1 MSNTGLKAILVAIVL
16 TVNAT
21 MAQSVGLLRDP
32 DIEHGLQKLA
42 NPILRAAGLN
52 IGAVKVFIVNDMS
65 LNAFVIDHNHIFIHA
80 GLVLKLQNADQ
91 LQSVIA
97 HEAAHIASG
106 HIQRRVANMKRA
118 KRTASFGVLVAAAAI
133 AGGQSQAA
141 VGIALGATGSANR
154 VLLAHSRVEEASA
167 DQSALRYLTQAQI
180 NPAAMSDVFQIFSG
194 QITLSEERRDPY
206 TRSHPLNRDRMRT
219 IDAYAAG
226 ASRFAPSPSQ
236 AYWFNRIQAKLSG
249 FLRAPKWTLDQAK
262 GNAEIDLMCQ
272 AIANHRSGRTA
283 LATKNIAQLIAA
295 HPNDPYY
302 RELQGQILLESRQYA
317 AAIMAYGTAA
327 QLAPS
332 NALILGGYGRS
343 LLATNTKT
351 SNAKALK
358 ILQKARSLD
367 NRDARILRDIG
378 TAFARAGKQGQA
390 VLAIAERYALLGDL
404 KNAALQAKKAEVI
417 LPSGSTAWQ
426 RAQDILDSVET
437 P

>member
-1 MSNTGLKAILVAIVL
+1 MLNTRLKATLVAIAL

-21 MAQSVGLLRDP
+21 TAQSVDLLRDP

-52 IGAVKVFIVNDMS
+52 GEAIKVLIVNDMS

-97 HEAAHIASG
+97 HEAAHIANG
-106 HIQRRVANMKRA
+106 HISRRVANVKRA
-118 KRTASFGVLVAAAAI
+118 KLTVGFGVLVAAAAI
-133 AGGQSQAA
+133 AGGQSPAG

-154 VLLAHSRVEEASA
+154 VLLAHTRIEESSA
-167 DQSALRYLTQAQI
+167 DQSALRYLTQTQV
-180 NPAAMSDVFQIFSG
+180 NPTAMSDVFKIFSG
-194 QITLSEERRDPY
+194 QTTLSEERQDPY
-206 TRSHPLNRDRMRT
+206 TRSHPLNRDRMRA

-226 ASRFAPSPSQ
+226 ARSFAPSPSQ

-249 FLRAPKWTLDQAK
+249 FLRAPKWTLNRAK
-262 GNAEIDLMCQ
+262 GNGEIGLMRQ

-302 RELQGQILLESRQYA
+302 RELQGQILLESRQYD
-317 AAIMAYGTAA
+317 AAIMAYGMAA
-327 QLAPS
+327 QFAPS
-332 NALILGGYGRS
+332 NALILAGYGRS
-343 LLATNTKT
+343 LLATNAKT
-351 SNAKALK
+351 SNAKALN
-358 ILQKARSLD
+358 ILQKAHGLD
-367 NRDARILRDIG
+367 NRDARILRDIA
-378 TAFARAGKQGQA
+378 TAFARSGKQGQA
-390 VLAIAERYALLGDL
+390 VLAIAERYALLGDV
-404 KNAALQAKKAEVI
+404 KNAVLQAKRAVAI
-417 LPSGSTAWQ
+417 LPSGSTSWQ
-426 RAQDILDSVET
+426 RAQDILDSVEK